1 MKLHFESDLDF
12 QLEAIEAVCD
22 LFQGQEI
29 NRSTFTVTRDAL
41 DGATLFDGPV
51 DTDVEGFGNSL
62 QLLPEAIE
70 DNLRSVQLRHGL
82 PPSPELR
89 ANDYNF
95 TVEMETGTGKTY
107 VYLRTILELN
117 RRYGFTKFMI
127 VVPSVAIKEG
137 VKKTLEI
144 THDHFRSL
152 YDGVHYEHFLYDSAK
167 LGQVRSYATSS
178 SIQIMVMTVGAINK
192 KEVNNIHKPSEK
204 TGGEKPIDLIRNT
217 RPVIIV
223 DEPQSVD
230 GGIKGKGKEALDGM
244 NALCTLRYSAT
255 HEDKHHMVYRLDAVE
270 AYQRQLVKQIEISA
284 ATIENAHNKA
294 YVRFDEA
301 VATTTYVRAKVTV
314 HSHTPSGKT
323 REQTLVLEQDD
334 DLQQTTKRDLY
345 KDFRIGEIT
354 RKTTPAEMELHYPGG
369 RVWLKR
375 GEVFNDIDESGVSR
389 AMIRRTIMEHLEKEL
404 RLRGKGIKVLSLFFI
419 EQVGLYRQ
427 YGESGQTTPGE
438 YARAFEEEYNSLRG
452 HPDYATLFASADF
465 DHPTEQVHGGYF
477 AKDKNNRDV
486 EFEYNKN
493 GSLSS
498 GKANLDNAERAYSL
512 IMRNKEQL
520 LSLKT
525 PLKFIFSHSALREGW
540 DNPNVFQICALR
552 EMSTERSRRQTIGR
566 GLRICVD
573 QDGQRVRDQDVNTL
587 TVVARESYEDFAKNL
602 QKEIEADTGIRFGII
617 EQQAFVHVAGFV
629 DDSGERKGL
638 GLERSK
644 EIWSYLALHNYI
656 DGKGKIQEKLKREL
670 DSGRLEI
677 PNCTAQE
684 KLQIKSILKRH
695 SRKVEVKDAT
705 TRRTVM
711 LREGVLDNPEFR
723 ALWDRVK
730 HKTTY
735 QLDFDDEALIEKCT
749 RQVRDMP
756 AIPIPRINWS
766 KAKLDIDVGGVD
778 ASKTGGGNRLGTES
792 VKVEERNLPLPDVL
806 SVLMNQTQLTRKSLA
821 KILVDSL
828 RLDEFKRNPQ
838 KFIEQVSEVIKRAK
852 QTAIVDGI
860 KYHAIGESE
869 VFAQELFRTEELQA
883 YLEELDSDGGNREV
897 VMDEHGKTP
906 YPFIRYDSAVERK
919 FAEAL
924 SGDGQVKFFAKLPK
938 WFKVDTPLGTY
949 NPDWAVNTVDEQ
961 GHQHLYLVV
970 ETKSGLFEGDLRST
984 EEAKIACG
992 KEHFA
997 ALGTFQQGTLLM
1009 EERVEYRA
1017 MGEWGGRV
1025 CTVNKLSYA
1034 RQENLDQ
1041 HSF

>member
-1 MKLHFESDLDF
+1 MKLHFESQLDF

-22 LFQGQEI
+22 LFLGQEI
-29 NRSTFTVTRDAL
+29 NHSTFTVTRDAL
-41 DGATLFDGPV
+41 DGASLFDGAV
-51 DTDVEGFGNSL
+51 DADVEGFGNSL
-62 QLLPEAIE
+62 QLLPEAIH
-70 DNLRSVQLRHGL
+70 DNLQAIQLRHGL
-82 PPSPELR
+82 LPSLKLR
-89 ANDYNF
+89 PDDYNF

-117 RRYGFTKFMI
+117 RRYGFTKFII

-152 YDGVHYEHFLYDSAK
+152 YDGVHYEHFLYDSTK

-217 RPVIIV
+217 RPIIIV

-230 GGIKGKGKEALDGM
+230 GGMSGKGKEALDGM

-255 HEDKHHMVYRLDAVE
+255 HQNKHHMVYRLDAVE

-294 YVRFDEA
+294 YVRFDAA
-301 VATTTYVRAKVTV
+301 VATSTYVRAKVTV
-314 HSHTPSGKT
+314 HIKTPSGKT
-323 REQTLVLEQDD
+323 RDRTLILEQDD
-334 DLQQTTKRDLY
+334 DLEETTRREIY
-345 KDFRIGEIT
+345 KDYRIGEIT
-354 RKTTPAEMELHYPGG
+354 RRTKPAKMELHYPGG
-369 RVWLKR
+369 KTWLKE
-375 GEVFNDIDESGVSR
+375 GEVHNDIDESGMAR
-389 AMIRRTIMEHLEKEL
+389 AMIRRTIKEHLEKEL
-404 RLRGKGIKVLSLFFI
+404 RLRSKGIKVLSLFFI
-419 EQVGLYRQ
+419 EQVALYRG
-427 YGESGQTTPGE
+427 YVDGMEVPGE
-438 YARAFEEEYNSLRG
+438 YARVFEEEYNDLRN
-452 HPDYATLFASADF
+452 HPDYVTLFASADF
-465 DHPTEQVHGGYF
+465 IHPTEQVHDGYF
-477 AKDKNNRDV
+477 SIDKKGKWSEPTLNNKGELSNATSRDD
-486 EFEYNKN
+486 
-493 GSLSS
+493 G
-498 GKANLDNAERAYSL
+498 ERGYKL
-512 IMRNKEQL
+512 IMQDKERL
-520 LSLKT
+520 LDLKT

-552 EMSTERSRRQTIGR
+552 EMTTERSRRQTIGR
-566 GLRICVD
+566 GLRICVN
-573 QDGQRVRDQDVNTL
+573 QQGERVRDQDVNTL

-602 QKEIEADTGIRFGII
+602 QREIEADMGISFGII

-644 EIWSYLALHNYI
+644 EIWTYLALNNYI
-656 DGKGKIQEKLKREL
+656 DGKGKIQEKLKRDL

-684 KLQIKSILKRH
+684 QLQIKSILKRH
-695 SRKVEVKDAT
+695 SRKVEVKDAAK
-705 TRRTVM
+705 RRTVS
-711 LREGVLDNPEFR
+711 LRKGVLDNPEFQ

-735 QLDFDDEALIEKCT
+735 RLNFSDEALIEKCT
-749 RQVRDMP
+749 YQVRNMP
-756 AIPIPRINWS
+756 VIPSPRIHWS
-766 KAKLDIDVGGVD
+766 KAKLDIDVAGVD
-778 ASKTGGGNRLGTES
+778 ASRTGGGNRLGTET

-821 KILVDSL
+821 KVLIDSH
-828 RLDEFKRNPQ
+828 RLNDFKRNPQ

-883 YLEELDSDGGNREV
+883 YLDELGSDGGNCEV

-919 FAEAL
+919 FAETL

-938 WFKVDTPLGTY
+938 WFTVDTPLGTY
-949 NPDWAVNTVDEQ
+949 NPDWAVNAVDAD
-961 GHQHLYLVV
+961 GRQHLYLVV

-984 EEAKIACG
+984 EEGKIECG

-997 ALGTFQQGTLLM
+997 ALGTYQQGTLLM

-1017 MGEWGGRV
+1017 MSEWE
-1025 CTVNKLSYA
+1025 A
-1034 RQENLDQ
+1034 
-1041 HSF
+1041 